1 MERQQKRT
9 FLKSVMAAC
18 AMVAS
23 AGGNVTF
30 AQRSRLDKIL
40 ETLETLKVFDPH
52 EGVNL
57 FNDFSEAIFENP
69 SKGHARAWDA
79 LVMGAP
85 GRETRE
91 LLIRICLAISEANE
105 ERSLADQIEIVT
117 LCNRLG
123 IKPEKCGLYVDDPE
137 FNNALT
143 PDIHQ
148 E

>member
-1 MERQQKRT
+1 MKRQQTRA

-23 AGGNVTF
+23 ADGNVSF
-30 AQRSRLDKIL
+30 AQRMRLDKIL
-40 ETLETLKVFDPH
+40 ETLEVLKVFDPH
-52 EGVNL
+52 EGVEM
-57 FNDFSEAIFENP
+57 FNEFIDDIFDNP
-69 SKGHARAWDA
+69 SKGHAKAWEA

-123 IKPEKCGLYVDDPE
+123 VKPEKCGLYVDDDD
-137 FNNALT
+137 FNTSVTLN
-143 PDIHQ
+143 
-148 E
+148 